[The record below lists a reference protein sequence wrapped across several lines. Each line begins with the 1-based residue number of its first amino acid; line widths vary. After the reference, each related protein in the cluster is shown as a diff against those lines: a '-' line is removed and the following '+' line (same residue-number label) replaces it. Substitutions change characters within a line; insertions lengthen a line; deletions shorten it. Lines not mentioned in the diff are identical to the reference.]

1 MTAARRSAAR
11 RRLGEN
17 RERELIAMTIF
28 SRSIAGLIL
37 VAVAAGAYGY
47 ERLRHRHPSLSAET
61 PKPATLSL
69 APPMPP
75 TPPGSPAAARV
86 PTLTPPIEPAARM
99 TPAQQA
105 GFDAWLV
112 KTYLGCWKPARPQAD
127 ADLYV
132 AQVRLA
138 YNPDGSLMKPA
149 KLVNPPSDPA
159 LKPQAK
165 SVMAAVENCNPLPV
179 PAQYRPFYEQW
190 KTKTIH
196 FDPQVATR

>member
-1 MTAARRSAAR
+1 MRILPRPIGALA
-11 RRLGEN
+11 
-17 RERELIAMTIF
+17 LIAI
-28 SRSIAGLIL
+28 
-37 VAVAAGAYGY
+37 AAGAYVGY
-47 ERLRHRHPSLSAET
+47 ERLWHRHPSRVAEA
-61 PKPATLSL
+61 PKTVVE
-69 APPMPP
+69 PPMPP
-75 TPPGSPAAARV
+75 TPPAAIAAAKAAV
-86 PTLTPPIEPAARM
+86 EPAPVEPLPASPPARM
-99 TPAQQA
+99 TSTQQA

-112 KTYLGCWKPARPQAD
+112 KTYLQCWKPARQPAD

-165 SVMAAVENCNPLPV
+165 SVMAAVQSCNPLQV

-196 FDPQVATR
+196 FDPQVAAR

>member
-1 MTAARRSAAR
+1 MR
-11 RRLGEN
+11 
-17 RERELIAMTIF
+17 IF
-28 SRSIAGLIL
+28 SRPIAVLIL
-37 VAVAAGAYGY
+37 AAIAAGAYGY
-47 ERLRHRHPSLSAET
+47 ERLWHRHPLRSVEA
-61 PKPATLSL
+61 PRPA
-69 APPMPP
+69 AAAPMPP
-75 TPPGSPAAARV
+75 TPPAAVAAARA
-86 PTLTPPIEPAARM
+86 PTPPAPIEPPAHM

-112 KTYLGCWKPARPQAD
+112 KTYLACWKPARQPAD
-127 ADLYV
+127 ADAYV

-165 SVMAAVENCNPLPV
+165 SVMAAVQNCNPLPV

-196 FDPQVATR
+196 FDPQVAAR

>member
-1 MTAARRSAAR
+1 MLTFPWPVKGLVLAAL
-11 RRLGEN
+11 LG
-17 RERELIAMTIF
+17 
-28 SRSIAGLIL
+28 
-37 VAVAAGAYGY
+37 AGAYGV
-47 ERLRHRHPSLSAET
+47 ERLSPRNASRTDEASMP
-61 PKPATLSL
+61 PPQPPARPTVAAAFPVPAP
-69 APPMPP
+69 APPAPP
-75 TPPGSPAAARV
+75 PAPAEPP
-86 PTLTPPIEPAARM
+86 ARM

-105 GFDAWLV
+105 GFDAWLI
-112 KTYLGCWKPARPQAD
+112 KTYLACWKPAPQPAD

-138 YNPDGSLMKPA
+138 YNSDGSLAKPA

-165 SVMAAVENCNPLPV
+165 SVMLAVQNCNPLPV

-196 FDPQVATR
+196 FNPQVAAR

>member
-1 MTAARRSAAR
+1 
-11 RRLGEN
+11 
-17 RERELIAMTIF
+17 
-28 SRSIAGLIL
+28 
-37 VAVAAGAYGY
+37 
-47 ERLRHRHPSLSAET
+47 
-61 PKPATLSL
+61 
-69 APPMPP
+69 
-75 TPPGSPAAARV
+75 
-86 PTLTPPIEPAARM
+86 M

-112 KTYLGCWKPARPQAD
+112 KTYLACWKPPRQPTDAD
-127 ADLYV
+127 AYV

-138 YNPDGSLMKPA
+138 YNPDGSLMRPA
-149 KLVNPPSDPA
+149 KLINPPSDPA

-196 FDPQVATR
+196 FDPQVVAR

>member
-1 MTAARRSAAR
+1 MTAAPIPSRSSPR
-11 RRLGEN
+11 RRGA
-17 RERELIAMTIF
+17 RKRDSTPMRIF
-28 SRSIAGLIL
+28 SRPIAVLIL
-37 VAVAAGAYGY
+37 AAIAAGAYGY
-47 ERLRHRHPSLSAET
+47 ERLWHRHPLRSVEA
-61 PKPATLSL
+61 PRPA
-69 APPMPP
+69 AAAPMPP
-75 TPPGSPAAARV
+75 TPPAAVAAARA
-86 PTLTPPIEPAARM
+86 PTPPAPIEPPAHM

-112 KTYLGCWKPARPQAD
+112 KTYLACWKPARQPAD
-127 ADLYV
+127 ADAYV

-165 SVMAAVENCNPLPV
+165 SVMAAVQNCNPLPV

-196 FDPQVATR
+196 FDPQVAAR